1 MTDADLRRALL
12 AERYGDVIRE
22 AHAALAG
29 ATAWT
34 PDEQRAHLAELDT
47 AVRDGATTRP
57 RAKARPDP
65 STPPSREVREAVI
78 KDLPPKPKPP
88 KAGYARGQNLAELL
102 GEWSV

>member
-22 AHAALAG
+22 AHAALAS

-34 PDEQRAHLAELDT
+34 PAEQRAHLAELDE
-47 AVRDGATTRP
+47 AVRDDATTRP
-57 RAKARPDP
+57 RAKPRPDP
-65 STPPSREVREAVI
+65 PPGREVRGAAV
-78 KDLPPKPKPP
+78 KDLPPKAKTP